1 MAWIKRNLVFVI
13 SMAVGL
19 ALTGYCSLL
28 FYEDFGKN
36 SEVAKAEQDIASQH
50 ETLVN
55 NTNVPYPSEENIQH
69 AREDLA
75 HVKQLVDEWRASFTP
90 FPAQSNLDVKGF
102 SEYVEN
108 TIFDLKAKATNA
120 GVSVP
125 DDFGFG
131 FSDQRGKL
139 NYPLECIPPWM
150 QQIAE
155 IKAICDILYSAKVNS
170 LLAFR
175 RVSISSSN
183 DQILTSL
190 DLLDSH
196 IVTTNFGTVT
206 PYKIEIKCFSKELG
220 AVLNG
225 LARSSN
231 FFVVKNIVVRPFGP
245 KTLDQPD
252 QEAED
257 EGLTIPQM
265 PEMPTAMQGGRGR
278 MPSDAYKAA
287 MDSYNRRMAIY
298 QRDMDNLAALKAAR
312 VGVSGT
318 TTVERE
324 QLLYVTLS
332 LEVDKIK

>member
-19 ALTGYCSLL
+19 ALTGYCCFL
-28 FYEDFGKN
+28 FYQDFGKN
-36 SEVAKAEQDIASQH
+36 SAVATEEQDIASQYG
-50 ETLVN
+50 TLVN
-55 NTNVPYPSEENIQH
+55 NTNTPYPSEENIQH
-69 AREDLA
+69 AKEDQA
-75 HVKQLVDEWRASFTP
+75 QVKQLVDELRGSFTP
-90 FPAQSNLDVKGF
+90 FPAQSNLDIKGF

-108 TIFDLKAKATNA
+108 TIFDLKTKATNA
-120 GVSVP
+120 GVGLP

-131 FSDQRGKL
+131 FTDQRGKL

-150 QQIAE
+150 QQIEE
-155 IKAICDILYSAKVNS
+155 IKAICDILYRAKVNS

-183 DQILTSL
+183 DNILNSL

-206 PYKIEIKCFSKELG
+206 PYKIEIKCFSKELS
-220 AVLNG
+220 AFLNG

-231 FFVVKNIVVRPFGP
+231 FYVVKNIVVRPFGP
-245 KTLDQPD
+245 RVLEQPD

-257 EGLTIPQM
+257 EGLPVPVM
-265 PEMPTAMQGGRGR
+265 PEMPTGLGRTGR
-278 MPSDAYKAA
+278 MPSEQQKAL
-287 MDSYNRRMAIY
+287 MDSYNRKMAIY
-298 QRDMDNLAALKAAR
+298 QRDLDNLAALRAAR

-318 TTVERE
+318 ATVERE

-332 LEVDKIK
+332 LDVDKIK